1 MAIHGNATGGKC
13 VPLGTP
19 KVPLAKLVE
28 TLEESC
34 QNDTILIYFDIL

>member
-13 VPLGTP
+13 VPLGIP

-28 TLEESC
+28 TLEESR